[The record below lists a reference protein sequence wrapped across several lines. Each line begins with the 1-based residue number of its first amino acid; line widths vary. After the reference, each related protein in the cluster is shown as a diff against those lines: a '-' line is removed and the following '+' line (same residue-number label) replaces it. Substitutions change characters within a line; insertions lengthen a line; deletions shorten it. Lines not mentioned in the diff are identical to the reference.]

1 MRKFFVTVL
10 YSLSVLIAYAQV
22 EEGASAGVRVG
33 VNFSFLDIQHAS
45 ETFAPGVSIGFF
57 SKATLKGK
65 FSFQPELSASL
76 QNANVE
82 LDESIGGGKI
92 RLSLYY
98 VETAFSGVYNVSEHI
113 SVHAGAFIS
122 YLFHFKVNNESAD
135 DDFVENYISRKNFYD
150 INLGL
155 VAGAA
160 YEFRRFDTGLR
171 MNFGMF
177 TIGKDN
183 TQLDYSPYVQT
194 KNSYLQVYGA
204 YIF

>member
-1 MRKFFVTVL
+1 MKKFFITFL
-10 YSLSVLIAYAQV
+10 CSLSVLIAHAQV
-22 EEGASAGVRVG
+22 EEGASAGVRAG
-33 VNFSFLDIQHAS
+33 VNFSFIDIQHAS
-45 ETFAPGVSIGFF
+45 ESFAPGLSIGFF

-76 QNANVE
+76 QNADVT
-82 LDESIGGGKI
+82 LDESIGGGKL

-98 VETAFSGVYNVSEHI
+98 VETAFSGVYNISEHI

-122 YLFHFKVNNESAD
+122 YLFQYKINNESAEQDFID
-135 DDFVENYISRKNFYD
+135 DYISRKNFYD

-160 YEFRRFDTGLR
+160 YEFRRFDTGVR

-194 KNSYLQVYGA
+194 KNSFFQFYGA